1 MALFLGYLH
10 GARGQLLFDSE
21 YMRILDCSSDKAIEL
36 AESASRRGWIVFKRI
51 GNVIEVQ
58 FPNLLSQ
65 QEQEWVREQS

>member
-1 MALFLGYLH
+1 
-10 GARGQLLFDSE
+10 
-21 YMRILDCSSDKAIEL
+21 MRIVDCSTDKAIEL